1 MRATLPS
8 AIEYCYNVMTH
19 FSIWIIAK
27 ITLVCSIV
35 SNCVMKVLI
44 LDEFRS
50 SVSLISVK
58 EVEIQINL
66 GVIWSLL
73 DTHLCIVLSR
83 DSWPSFHWIPELLAK
98 LILKTTN
105 FNYGTRAENT
115 NTAIKEHTPTHARTQ
130 IHVLKEHTC
139 KEWWEILTMISNE
152 QFGNSRGKILN
163 PCLSSCSIDFLI
175 CLYWLGTYFNF
186 RTITSKKCYSKEREL
201 NSNQSFL
208 GQSFKSKWKN
218 KLQASCSP
226 QWREGRGK
234 PPGVRRKWYYVFSD
248 WLTRVCQVR
257 IHSCI
262 VQY

>member
-1 MRATLPS
+1 MNNS
-8 AIEYCYNVMTH
+8 ENN
-19 FSIWIIAK
+19 
-27 ITLVCSIV
+27 LVCSIV

-44 LDEFRS
+44 LDESES
-50 SVSLISVK
+50 SVSCWNQV
-58 EVEIQINL
+58 QINL
-66 GVIWSLL
+66 GVIWSWL
-73 DTHLCIVLSR
+73 DTHLFIVLSK
-83 DSWPSFHWIPELLAK
+83 DSWPSFHCIPEPLAK
-98 LILKTTN
+98 LILKTTK
-105 FNYGTRAENT
+105 RERRNT

-130 IHVLKEHTC
+130 IHALKEHTC
-139 KEWWEILTMISNE
+139 KDWWEILTMTSNE

-208 GQSFKSKWKN
+208 GQSFESKWKN

-234 PPGVRRKWYYVFSD
+234 PPGVRRKWYYIFSD